1 MTAFVIETN
10 NLTKTFKEFKSVDAL
25 SLQVKKG
32 EVYGFLGPNGAGKTT
47 TIRMLLGLVRPTKG
61 EVRIFG
67 KPLERYRLEIARK
80 VGSMVET
87 PSYYG
92 HLTGYENLEI
102 TRKLL
107 DADRKDIDQ
116 ALEIV
121 RLTEWRN
128 KKVKTYSLGMK
139 QRLGIA
145 QALIGRPEML
155 ILDEPTNGL
164 DPAGIHEIRDLIVTL
179 PEQMNMTVLVSS
191 HILQEVERIAD
202 RVGIINRGKLL
213 FQGELAELQNR
224 SRAKIYVEA
233 DRPDE
238 AARMLFNAGYRIEKK
253 EGALYIDADKSQAA
267 EINRSLILNG
277 YDVSHIS
284 EERKT
289 LEDIFL
295 EMTREAQS
303 V

>member
-10 NLTKTFKEFKSVDAL
+10 NLTKTFKEFKPVDAL

>member
-1 MTAFVIETN
+1 MTTFVIETN
-10 NLTKTFKEFKSVDAL
+10 NLTKTFKEFKPVDAL

-224 SRAKIYVEA
+224 SRVKIYVEA

>member
-10 NLTKTFKEFKSVDAL
+10 NLTKTFKGFKPVDAL

-121 RLTEWRN
+121 RLAEWRN

-179 PEQMNMTVLVSS
+179 PEQMDMTVLVSS

-284 EERKT
+284 EERKS

>member
-10 NLTKTFKEFKSVDAL
+10 NLTKTFKEFKPVDAL

-67 KPLERYRLEIARK
+67 KPLERCRLEIARK

>member
-1 MTAFVIETN
+1 MTTFVIETN
-10 NLTKTFKEFKSVDAL
+10 NLTKTFKEFKPVDAL